1 VIGRPEGSIPE
12 GPETSSLNTKLAE
25 YISACSKLMEEGKLV
40 AGEYEIVGE
49 GVGAGLEAY
58 KYLVSGKAGSKKVV
72 VKISAEE

>member
-1 VIGRPEGSIPE
+1 
-12 GPETSSLNTKLAE
+12 
-25 YISACSKLMEEGKLV
+25 V